1 TITRTGTLALQGRV
15 SKGNVVRRTKR
26 LSKGRQG
33 MPATKKPTV
42 GAQFKTSLGILMERM
57 TAANPHFIRCIKP
70 NNEKV
75 PDLLLPCHPLYLNF
89 GAVYYFSHQCLS
101 LANQGVVM
109 SRNDSLMSCS
119 PLQISDSIDLKYVK
133 EQLAYTG
140 VLETTRIRREG
151 YALRISFSDF
161 VDRFKLV
168 LYTTNLPNNESSC
181 RQILKKSHLK
191 DWQIGRTKVF
201 LKYWHAEKL
210 SEQLQKA
217 QEAVITIQK
226 VVRGF
231 LARRSCKRIREEAA
245 INSRKAATFLQYSS
259 ICANKLFL
267 KQDELLQQDNK
278 KKEEILKLKTLNY
291 TALLFPSTPV
301 VEDDDDFPPPPP
313 DALGLP
319 PKKSHRSLE
328 EIEIDDELL
337 TDDMEDEED
346 VFIGQ
351 ANPFKAGFGGVANK
365 AAAVQ
370 WFQETQVP
378 KGVVQDESGMFS
390 EWFHGIISRRESERL
405 LSDKPAGCFLIRVS
419 ESRFGYTLSYR
430 VQSRCKHYMIDQ
442 TRSGKFVIVGMS
454 RVYKSLKEMVNVHKK
469 QPINTEGDILVVP
482 CGQESEVEADYVELI
497 TFQEPR

>member
-1 TITRTGTLALQGRV
+1 MCLYV
-15 SKGNVVRRTKR
+15 WDSMFFFKR

-33 MPATKKPTV
+33 MPATKNLQLV
-42 GAQFKTSLGILMERM
+42 HSS
-57 TAANPHFIRCIKP
+57 RCIKP
-70 NNEKV
+70 NNEK
-75 PDLLLPCHPLYLNF
+75 
-89 GAVYYFSHQCLS
+89 
-101 LANQGVVM
+101 
-109 SRNDSLMSCS
+109 
-119 PLQISDSIDLKYVK
+119 ISDSIDLKYVK

-217 QEAVITIQK
+217 QKAVITIQK
-226 VVRGF
+226 
-231 LARRSCKRIREEAA
+231 
-245 INSRKAATFLQYSS
+245 
-259 ICANKLFL
+259 
-267 KQDELLQQDNK
+267 DELLQQDNK

-346 VFIGQ
+346 VFVGQ
-351 ANPFKAGFGGVANK
+351 AHPFKAGFGGVANK

-497 TFQEPR
+497 TFQGTKNNIRARNARRDDGAPPIPPKSPRSPNQVKTRQDGSLPPPLPSRNYQGTKLPNR